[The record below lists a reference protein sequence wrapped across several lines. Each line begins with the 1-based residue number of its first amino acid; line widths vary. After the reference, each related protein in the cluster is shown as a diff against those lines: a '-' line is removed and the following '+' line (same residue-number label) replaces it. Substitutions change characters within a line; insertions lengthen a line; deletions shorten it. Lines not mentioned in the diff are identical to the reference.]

1 MARLERFS
9 SVIVKTGNGRRLT
22 CCGRLRKHWIGIPI
36 QSRFPIHL
44 FNAMTREYLCTINVP
59 SNIQIDSKY

>member
-9 SVIVKTGNGRRLT
+9 SVIVKIFDVTGQWRLT
-22 CCGRLRKHWIGIPI
+22 CCGRRRKHWIGIPM

-44 FNAMTREYLCTINVP
+44 FNAMTR
-59 SNIQIDSKY
+59 